1 MAGQEELHLGETLL
15 RNAFDLAT
23 KEVPHEAV
31 VGVVRLCFGVIY
43 AYPGVVLN
51 VGSTN
56 KLDRERPAF
65 SMSGSRLCSM
75 ALDHRL
81 QQCIVSKWVA
91 GHAAPR
97 HGRSP
102 VRHKENFWASQI
114 VVGLTAMQALSMLHR
129 EAC

>member
-1 MAGQEELHLGETLL
+1 M
-15 RNAFDLAT
+15 
-23 KEVPHEAV
+23 EVPHDAV
-31 VGVVRLCFGVIY
+31 VRVVRLGFGIIY

-65 SMSGSRLCSM
+65 SMTGSPPCSM

-81 QQCIVSKWVA
+81 QQCTVSKWVA
-91 GHAAPR
+91 GHAAPH

-102 VRHKENFWASQI
+102 VRHEENFWKSQI
-114 VVGLTAMQALSMLHR
+114 VVTAMQALSMLHR